1 MNEMNEMLFPEGY
14 EQATDNEGLESIGQ
28 TNEMVGMNELDMYQ
42 MTEMSGA
49 EALEQQEMDE
59 FYQSELSEAEE
70 SEQREMD
77 EFAESELSE
86 AEALEQQEMDEFAEN
101 EKLGEYKLIHY
112 PTTYDDGRKKG
123 DMHGLDPYGRKYG
136 DRYYSDERNVLGE
149 YRIFAST
156 APTRPR
162 YDIFADGNGK

>member
-42 MTEMSGA
+42 MTELSGA

-59 FYQSELSEAEE
+59 FYQSELSEAEA

-101 EKLGEYKLIHY
+101 EKLGFYDPPKPHDKMTQLFEDLRPREKYAPGTRHY
-112 PTTYDDGRKKG
+112 AKE
-123 DMHGLDPYGRKYG
+123 DM
-136 DRYYSDERNVLGE
+136 LGE

-156 APTRPR
+156 APTRPK

>member
-42 MTEMSGA
+42 MTELSGA

-70 SEQREMD
+70 SEQR
-77 EFAESELSE
+77 
-86 AEALEQQEMDEFAEN
+86 EMDEFAEN

>member
-28 TNEMVGMNELDMYQ
+28 TNEMVAMNELDMYQ

-59 FYQSELSEAEE
+59 FYQSELSEAEA

-77 EFAESELSE
+77 EFAESELAD

-101 EKLGEYKLIHY
+101 EKLGCHDPHKPYDKMTQLFENLSPREKYIPGTRHY
-112 PTTYDDGRKKG
+112 AKE
-123 DMHGLDPYGRKYG
+123 DM
-136 DRYYSDERNVLGE
+136 LGE